1 MMLLL
6 ISVMPVVI
14 ILTYIYYRDKYEKE
28 PLWLFIKAF
37 LGGVMAAGATLLLF
51 IPFSGVGLQT
61 GNVVTGA
68 LIKAF
73 GWAAIPEEALKFFFL
88 FLIIWKNRNFNE
100 YYDGIVYAV
109 SVSLGF
115 ACLENIL
122 YVTQHGITVG
132 ITRAFLSV
140 PAHALF
146 GVVMGYFLSLARLNH
161 TNTLLNLF
169 KSLFYAILLHGIYD
183 FLIFLFAD
191 TAGNSP
197 LLSLLLVIVFFVF
210 VALLWRSGLRKIN
223 RHIQLSIFRE

>member
-1 MMLLL
+1 MMLLF
-6 ISVMPVVI
+6 ISVLPVI
-14 ILTYIYYRDKYEKE
+14 IILIYIYYKDKYEKE
-28 PLWLFIKAF
+28 PLGLLLKAF
-37 LGGVMAAGATLLLF
+37 LGGILSAVATLLLF
-51 IPFSGVGLQT
+51 LPFNDFGMEADNIVA
-61 GNVVTGA
+61 GA

-73 GWAAIPEEALKFFFL
+73 GWAAVPEEALKFVFL
-88 FLIIWKNRNFNE
+88 YWIIWKNHNFNE

-115 ACLENIL
+115 ACLENVL

-146 GVVMGYFLSLARLNH
+146 GVAMGYYLSLARFTH
-161 TNTLLNLF
+161 TNTSLNLF

-191 TAGNSP
+191 SAGYSP
-197 LLSLLLVIVFFVF
+197 LLSLALVIVFFIF
-210 VALLWRSGLRKIN
+210 VAVLWRSGLRKIN
-223 RHIQLSIFRE
+223 RHIQLSVFRG

>member
-1 MMLLL
+1 MLLL
-6 ISVMPVVI
+6 FISVLPVI
-14 ILTYIYYRDKYEKE
+14 IILVYIYYKDRYEKE
-28 PLWLFIKAF
+28 PLGLLLRAF
-37 LGGVMAAGATLLLF
+37 LGGVMSAVATLLLLL
-51 IPFSGVGLQT
+51 PFNGYGFQA
-61 GNVVTGA
+61 GNIVSGA

-73 GWAAIPEEALKFFFL
+73 GWAAVPEESLKFIFL
-88 FLIIWKNRNFNE
+88 YWIIWKNRNFNE

-122 YVTQHGITVG
+122 YVTQNGLTVG

-146 GVVMGYFLSLARLNH
+146 GVVMGYFFSIARFKN
-161 TNTLLNLF
+161 TNTFLNLF

-191 TAGNSP
+191 SAGYSP
-197 LLSLLLVIVFFVF
+197 WLSMFLVIAFFIF
-210 VALLWRSGLRKIN
+210 VALLWRSGFRKIS
-223 RHIQLSIFRE
+223 RHIQLSVFRG